1 MRLHTIRL
9 ILSAKVLQQT
19 LSGGR
24 LVMVGLVLG
33 LTLDQLIQMIASI
46 LIIVFSAV
54 LLVYWFRYSCLLLLR
69 NATEQPDASPL
80 VGERFSIDNVLATVR
95 TEPHLENLEQCL
107 NRDYDV
113 LSYLLK
119 HAADLELASI
129 ENRMLILDYQ
139 LMRIWYRLTRIVAPN
154 QSRKAL
160 EEMASVLGAV
170 ARQAGQPSEEV
181 A

>member
-1 MRLHTIRL
+1 
-9 ILSAKVLQQT
+9 
-19 LSGGR
+19 
-24 LVMVGLVLG
+24 
-33 LTLDQLIQMIASI
+33 
-46 LIIVFSAV
+46 
-54 LLVYWFRYSCLLLLR
+54 
-69 NATEQPDASPL
+69 L
-80 VGERFSIDNVLATVR
+80 VGERFSIDRVLATVR
-95 TEPHLENLEQCL
+95 TEPRLENLEQSL
-107 NRDYDV
+107 NRDYHV

-139 LMRIWYRLTRIVAPN
+139 LMRICYRLTRIVAPN